1 MTTFIVVAIGTGIVI
16 GGETDSNLIF
26 ISKLN
31 LLDTKEVADVNELC
45 FVSYKILPFF
55 PNKYN

>member
-1 MTTFIVVAIGTGIVI
+1 MTTFIVVAIGTGIAI

-31 LLDTKEVADVNELC
+31 LLDTT
-45 FVSYKILPFF
+45 
-55 PNKYN
+55 